1 MANWKTTQISLG
13 ELTPGSVR
21 HVKFDYLGKSSIK
34 KAESSCSCSV
44 AKFEDKFITVKFT
57 APEFP
62 THLKLAK
69 VKETSV
75 SRNIKVTTEDGD
87 QTLLIINAI
96 IKDV

>member
-1 MANWKTTQISLG
+1 MTNWKTTQINLG

-21 HVKFDYLGKSSIK
+21 HVRFDYLGKSSIK

-44 AKFEDKFITVKFT
+44 AKFEDKYLTVKFT

-62 THLKLAK
+62 SHLRLAK
-69 VKETSV
+69 INETSV
-75 SRNIKVTTEDGD
+75 SRNIKVTTDDGD
-87 QTLLIINAI
+87 QTILIINAI

>member
-1 MANWKTTQISLG
+1 MNWKTKQINLG

-21 HVKFDYLGKSSIK
+21 HVKFDYLGNSSIK

-57 APEFP
+57 APQFP
-62 THLKLAK
+62 SHLRLTK
-69 VKETSV
+69 VKETTV
-75 SRNIKVTTEDGD
+75 SRNIKVTTDDGD
-87 QTLLIINAI
+87 QTLLVINAI